1 MIHYLIEFRF
11 QGKSKQKIK
20 SLIREVNNKFN
31 IRAKKDIPHITLTGP
46 LTTRNEKKLI
56 GVFNNT
62 CHNTKLMNFIAKS
75 FDTFLLNRVIYI
87 DIKPSKELDD
97 FRWTLTRRLKSF
109 CRLKALDYKRK
120 FYFHATVAKHLPI
133 IKFLRVR
140 LYLNKKSKIN
150 FKHIVA
156 RVTLLKNGKIL
167 REYDFL
173 LRRPLTRKQALSKK
187 FNLMTA
193 RLIKKKINFT

>member
-1 MIHYLIEFRF
+1 MTYLIEFRF
-11 QGKSKQKIK
+11 QGKAKQKIK
-20 SLIREVNNKFN
+20 SLIREINNKFN
-31 IRAKKDIPHITLTGP
+31 IQTKRDIPHITLTGP

-56 GVFNNT
+56 GIFNNT

-75 FDTFLLNRVIYI
+75 FDTFLWNRVVYV
-87 DIKPSKELDD
+87 DIIPSKELDE
-97 FRWTLTRRLKSF
+97 FRWTLVRRLKSF

-120 FYFHATVAKHLPI
+120 FYFHATIVKHLSI
-133 IKFLRVR
+133 IKFIRVR
-140 LYLNKKSKIN
+140 LYINKKPKIK

-173 LRRPLTRKQALSKK
+173 LRRPLTRNQALSRK
-187 FNLMTA
+187 FNLKTA
-193 RLIKKKINFT
+193 KLIKK